1 MSKIG
6 LVAGVILASAATTVH
21 AGGLGPDAAVCASG
35 GGPAILVRVEGLKDR
50 SGPVRVRTFGGDPS
64 SYFDKTRALAR
75 VVIDTPPA
83 GPVEICM
90 PVPGPGTY
98 AVDVRHDVN
107 RDGKTNKAD
116 GAGASGNP
124 NVSLFDIVFG
134 RKPSPAKVAVQV
146 GRGVVVVNVTMKY
159 LQGGALKPIAS
170 ALR

>member
-1 MSKIG
+1 MSKVGVFAG
-6 LVAGVILASAATTVH
+6 LALMSSAMAAH
-21 AGGLGPDAAVCASG
+21 AGGLGPDAQVCASG
-35 GGPAILVRVEGLKDR
+35 TGPAILVRVEGLKDR
-50 SGPVRVRTFGGDPS
+50 AGPVRVRTFGGDPS
-64 SYFDKTRALAR
+64 SYFDKTKALAR
-75 VVIDTPPA
+75 VIVDTPPA

-107 RDGKTNKAD
+107 RDGKTNKSD

-159 LQGGALKPIAS
+159 LQGGSLKPIAS